1 VILKK
6 KFNQSNRHFKV
17 TENIKK
23 SISEILLKNDLP
35 IDPSFNLPLTVIE
48 VKMSEDIRTA
58 YVYVSS
64 HDDLEDQLV
73 LNRLKESTYYI
84 AKEMSKIVSMKF
96 LPKLIFRIDS
106 TSENYE
112 KISQILNSEK
122 VQQDLKKQL
131 NEKK

>member
-1 VILKK
+1 MILKK

-48 VKMSEDIRTA
+48 VKMSDDIRTA

-96 LPKLIFRIDS
+96 LPKLIFKIDS

-112 KISQILNSEK
+112 KISQILKSEK

>member
-1 VILKK
+1 MILKK

-35 IDPSFNLPLTVIE
+35 INPSFNLPLTVIE

-84 AKEMSKIVSMKF
+84 AREMSKIVSMKF
-96 LPKLIFRIDS
+96 LPKLIFRVDS

-112 KISQILNSEK
+112 KISQILKSEK
-122 VQQDLKKQL
+122 VQQDLKK
-131 NEKK
+131 

>member
-23 SISEILLKNDLP
+23 SISEILLKNNLP
-35 IDPSFNLPLTVIE
+35 IEPSFNLPLTVIE

-58 YVYVSS
+58 YVFVSS

-84 AKEMSKIVSMKF
+84 SKEMSKIVSMKF
-96 LPKLIFRIDS
+96 LPKLIFKIDS

-112 KISQILNSEK
+112 KISQILKSEK
-122 VQQDLKKQL
+122 VQQDLKK
-131 NEKK
+131 

>member
-1 VILKK
+1 MILKK

-23 SISEILLKNDLP
+23 SISEILLKNQLP
-35 IDPSFNLPLTVIE
+35 VDPSFNFPLTVIE

-64 HDDLEDQLV
+64 HDELDDQVV

-84 AKEMSKIVSMKF
+84 TKEMSKIISMKF
-96 LPKLIFRIDS
+96 LPKLIFRIDA

-112 KISQILNSEK
+112 KISQILNSAK
-122 VQQDLKKQL
+122 VQQDL
-131 NEKK
+131 

>member
-23 SISEILLKNDLP
+23 SISEILLRNELP
-35 IDPSFNLPLTVIE
+35 IDQSFNLPLTVTE

-64 HDDLEDQLV
+64 YDDLEEQVV
-73 LNRLKESTYYI
+73 LSRLKESTYYI
-84 AKEMSKIVSMKF
+84 AKEMTKIVSMKF

-106 TSENYE
+106 LSENYE

-122 VQQDLKKQL
+122 VRQDLKK
-131 NEKK
+131 

>member
-1 VILKK
+1 MILKK

-73 LNRLKESTYYI
+73 INRLKVSTYYI

-112 KISQILNSEK
+112 KISQILKSEK
-122 VQQDLKKQL
+122 VQQDLKK
-131 NEKK
+131 

>member
-23 SISEILLKNDLP
+23 SISEILLKNNLP
-35 IDPSFNLPLTVIE
+35 IDQSFNLPLTVTE

-64 HDDLEDQLV
+64 HDDLEEQVV
-73 LNRLKESTYYI
+73 LTRLKESTYYI
-84 AKEMSKIVSMKF
+84 AKEMAKIVSMKF

-106 TSENYE
+106 LSENYE

-122 VQQDLKKQL
+122 VRQDLKK
-131 NEKK
+131 

>member
-1 VILKK
+1 MILKK

-23 SISEILLKNDLP
+23 SISAILLKNNLP
-35 IDPSFNLPLTVIE
+35 IEPSFNLPLTVIE

-73 LNRLKESTYYI
+73 LNRLKESTHYI

-112 KISQILNSEK
+112 KISQILKSEK
-122 VQQDLKKQL
+122 VQQDLKK
-131 NEKK
+131 

>member
-1 VILKK
+1 MILKK

-23 SISEILLKNDLP
+23 SISEILLKNNLP

-64 HDDLEDQLV
+64 HDDIEDYLV
-73 LNRLKESTYYI
+73 INRLKESTYYI

-112 KISQILNSEK
+112 KISQILKSEK
-122 VQQDLKKQL
+122 VQQDLKK
-131 NEKK
+131 

>member
-1 VILKK
+1 MILKK

-64 HDDLEDQLV
+64 HDGLEDQLV

-96 LPKLIFRIDS
+96 LPKLVFRIDS

-112 KISQILNSEK
+112 KISQILKSEK
-122 VQQDLKKQL
+122 VQQDLKK
-131 NEKK
+131 

>member
-1 VILKK
+1 MILKK

-23 SISEILLKNDLP
+23 SISEILLKNELP
-35 IDPSFNLPLTVIE
+35 IDPSFNFPLTVIE

-58 YVYVSS
+58 YVYVSC
-64 HDDLEDQLV
+64 HDELEGQVV
-73 LNRLKESTYYI
+73 LSRLKESSYYI

-112 KISQILNSEK
+112 KISQILKSEK
-122 VQQDLKKQL
+122 VQQDLKK
-131 NEKK
+131 

>member
-1 VILKK
+1 MILKK
-6 KFNQSNRHFKV
+6 KSNQSNRHFKV

-23 SISEILLKNDLP
+23 SISEILLKNNLP

-58 YVYVSS
+58 YIYVSS

-73 LNRLKESTYYI
+73 LSRLKESTYYI

-96 LPKLIFRIDS
+96 LPKLIFKIDS

-112 KISQILNSEK
+112 KISQILKSEK
-122 VQQDLKKQL
+122 VQQDLKK
-131 NEKK
+131 

>member
-1 VILKK
+1 MILKK

-23 SISEILLKNDLP
+23 SISEILLKNELP

-73 LNRLKESTYYI
+73 INRLKVSTYYI

-112 KISQILNSEK
+112 KISQILKSEK
-122 VQQDLKKQL
+122 VQQDLKK
-131 NEKK
+131 

>member
-23 SISEILLKNDLP
+23 SISEILLKNNLP

-58 YVYVSS
+58 YIYVSS

-73 LNRLKESTYYI
+73 LSRLKESTYYI

-96 LPKLIFRIDS
+96 LPKLIFKIDS

-112 KISQILNSEK
+112 KISQILKSEK
-122 VQQDLKKQL
+122 VQQDLKK
-131 NEKK
+131 

>member
-1 VILKK
+1 MILKK

-23 SISEILLKNDLP
+23 SISEILLRNELP
-35 IDPSFNLPLTVIE
+35 IDQSFNLPLTVTE

-64 HDDLEDQLV
+64 YDDLEEQVV
-73 LNRLKESTYYI
+73 LSRLKESTYYI
-84 AKEMSKIVSMKF
+84 AKEMTKIVSMKF

-106 TSENYE
+106 LSENYE

-122 VQQDLKKQL
+122 ERQDLKK
-131 NEKK
+131 

>member
-1 VILKK
+1 MILKK

-48 VKMSEDIRTA
+48 VKMSDDIRTA

-73 LNRLKESTYYI
+73 LNRLKVSTYYI

-112 KISQILNSEK
+112 KISQILKSEK
-122 VQQDLKKQL
+122 VQQDLKK
-131 NEKK
+131 

>member
-1 VILKK
+1 MILKK

-23 SISEILLKNDLP
+23 SISEILLKNQLP
-35 IDPSFNLPLTVIE
+35 IDPSFNFPLTVIE

-64 HDDLEDQLV
+64 HDELDDQVV

-84 AKEMSKIVSMKF
+84 TKEMSKIISMKF

-112 KISQILNSEK
+112 KISQILNSAK
-122 VQQDLKKQL
+122 VQQDL
-131 NEKK
+131 

>member
-1 VILKK
+1 MILKK

-23 SISEILLKNDLP
+23 SISEILLKNNLP
-35 IDPSFNLPLTVIE
+35 IDQSFNLPLTVTE

-64 HDDLEDQLV
+64 HDDLEEQVV
-73 LNRLKESTYYI
+73 LTRLKESTYYI
-84 AKEMSKIVSMKF
+84 VKEMAKIVSMKF

-106 TSENYE
+106 LSENYE

-122 VQQDLKKQL
+122 VRQDLKK
-131 NEKK
+131 

>member
-1 VILKK
+1 MILKK

-35 IDPSFNLPLTVIE
+35 IDPSFNLPLTVTE

-64 HDDLEDQLV
+64 YDDLEEQLV
-73 LNRLKESTYYI
+73 LSRLKESTYHI

-122 VQQDLKKQL
+122 VQQDLKKT
-131 NEKK
+131 K

>member
-1 VILKK
+1 MILKK

-23 SISEILLKNDLP
+23 SISEILLKNNLP
-35 IDPSFNLPLTVIE
+35 IEPSFNLPLTVIE

-64 HDDLEDQLV
+64 HDDLEDHLV
-73 LNRLKESTYYI
+73 IKRLKESSYYI
-84 AKEMSKIVSMKF
+84 SKEMSKIVSMKF

-122 VQQDLKKQL
+122 VQQDLKK
-131 NEKK
+131 